1 MRISLL
7 HALTVTLLVAGCAAS
22 GQVRYNAHVT
32 TPELVYIDSDV
43 QVIADYREPI
53 FYTDSYYWRYDGG
66 AWYRS
71 SRHTS
76 GWVRIEAVPVAIRRI
91 ERPGAY
97 VHYRGGAR
105 ASAARG
111 PAVRDHRD
119 DHKERKEAQ
128 KEERQD
134 QKDARQ
140 DQKDDHKAAK
150 RDHKHGR

>member
-7 HALTVTLLVAGCAAS
+7 HALTATLLVAGCAAS

-53 FYTDSYYWRYDGG
+53 FYTDGYYWRYDGG

-71 SRHTS
+71 SRYTS
-76 GWVRIEAVPVAIRRI
+76 GWVRIEVVPVAIRRI

-97 VHYRGGAR
+97 VHYRAGAR
-105 ASAARG
+105 AGTARG

-119 DHKERKEAQ
+119 EHKEMKDAH

-140 DQKDDHKAAK
+140 DHKDDQKAAK